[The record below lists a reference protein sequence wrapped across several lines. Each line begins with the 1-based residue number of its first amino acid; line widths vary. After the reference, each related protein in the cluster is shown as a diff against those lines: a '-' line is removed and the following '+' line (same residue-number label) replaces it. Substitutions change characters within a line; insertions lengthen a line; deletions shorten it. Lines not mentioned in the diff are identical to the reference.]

1 MTDFAPLTGGQF
13 TAGKL
18 PMPVPE
24 SGRYAR
30 PMSRAFV
37 RENDGAEVPQD
48 LPERPVST
56 HPNFVTARGLQ
67 QIEEHIDELEAAREG
82 PKRSEDKDALARIDR
97 DLRYWQQRKSSAK
110 LVEPDAAP
118 TKVRFGV
125 RVTLRFAEGAER
137 SYTLVGEDEADPAH
151 GSISWI
157 SPIAQALIG
166 RELGDEVNVQGQLA
180 EITALN
186 TDTP

>member
-1 MTDFAPLTGGQF
+1 
-13 TAGKL
+13 
-18 PMPVPE
+18 MPVPQ
-24 SGRYAR
+24 GRRYAR

-48 LPERPVST
+48 LPERPVSP

-67 QIEEHIDELEAAREG
+67 QIEDHIRELEAAREE
-82 PKRSEDKDALARIDR
+82 PKRSEDKDALARVDR
-97 DLRYWQQRKSSAK
+97 ELRYWQQRKSSAK
-110 LVEPDAAP
+110 LVEPEAAP

-125 RVTLRFAEGAER
+125 RVTLRFEEGRQR
-137 SYTLVGEDEADPAH
+137 SYTLVGEDEADPAR

-157 SPIAQALIG
+157 SPIAQGLIG
-166 RELGDEVNVQGQLA
+166 RELGDEVNVHGQLA
-180 EITALN
+180 EIAALN